1 MQGAKMNIKKLNKSA
16 IINAYHN
23 EDWGSLPNFAG
34 NFINFGYWKDIL
46 SENENR
52 ELALSERIQSS
63 CDMYK
68 KIADSLNIS
77 PHDTVL
83 EIGCGRGIGTVY
95 VAKRYKPQKSVGIDM
110 NPNQI
115 KTAEKIT
122 SATLLNALNVEFRCL
137 DIEIEDIG
145 SNLFDKI
152 YSIEIFQHIL
162 SIDNALQNTFNA
174 LKKNGAV
181 VITTFFLTK
190 SLDHE
195 QIRQLFPLTQTEQ
208 EYPVPIQEV
217 EALFKKNGFK
227 NIEITA
233 IGDAVFHG
241 YEKWI
246 TQERVDTSIS
256 HAYYANYRAGYL
268 DYYEIKATK

>member
-1 MQGAKMNIKKLNKSA
+1 MSNKKLNKSA
-16 IINAYHN
+16 IISAYHD

-46 SENENR
+46 SENQNR
-52 ELALSERIQSS
+52 ELTLSERIQSS

-68 KIADSLNIS
+68 KIANNLKIS
-77 PHDTVL
+77 HQDTVL
-83 EIGCGRGIGTVY
+83 EIGCGRGIGAVY
-95 VAKRYKPQKSVGIDM
+95 VAKRYKPENLLGIDM

-115 KTAEKIT
+115 KIAEKIT
-122 SATLLNALNVEFRCL
+122 STTLLHALNVQFRCL
-137 DIEIEDIG
+137 DIEIENIG
-145 SNLFDKI
+145 SNLFDKV

-162 SIDNALQNTFNA
+162 SIDNALKNVYNA
-174 LKKNGAV
+174 LKKNGII

-190 SLDHE
+190 PLDHDR
-195 QIRQLFPLTQTEQ
+195 IRQLFPLTQTEQ

-217 EALFKKNGFK
+217 EALLKKNGFK

-246 TQERVDTSIS
+246 TQERVDTPIS
-256 HAYYANYRAGYL
+256 HAYYANYCSGYL